1 MTPIQ
6 TMHYEGPTP
15 QNYSKLPYWDVLLV
29 LRINGFYHRWILQIN
44 QLTNDRSNHFQPD
57 AQKVDLHDTGFPHN
71 ECALLTITMQK
82 TPSYLPA
89 PKKTPKPTHQSRQN
103 FEARRASTPF
113 FGELWEL
120 QTKHGKLRGF
130 SNRNFEA
137 DKRSCGSLVAWGA
150 PSGEGPGPQKKQAGK
165 W

>member
-1 MTPIQ
+1 MFQRRAETTVERWKSRTGGIFMTPIQ

-57 AQKVDLHDTGFPHN
+57 AQKVDLHDTGFPPN
-71 ECALLTITMQK
+71 ECALLTITMKK

-89 PKKTPKPTHQSRQN
+89 PKKTPKTNPPTAGI
-103 FEARRASTPF
+103 FP
-113 FGELWEL
+113 
-120 QTKHGKLRGF
+120 
-130 SNRNFEA
+130 
-137 DKRSCGSLVAWGA
+137 GSPGIHTIFLGTLGA
-150 PSGEGPGPQKKQAGK
+150 PNQTRETSRLFEPELRSR
-165 W
+165 